1 MRISVIVPCFN
12 AARTLESCLTSIV
25 KQTAEV
31 ELIVID
37 GASSDPTEETI
48 SPFISQIAHY
58 RSEKDS
64 GVYDAM
70 NKGLDLASGDWIYFL
85 GADDQLTS
93 KNCLEALLADIPDE
107 SDLVI
112 GRTHNLAPRHPKV
125 PEWYEPR
132 WNKEIRIRNIAHHQG
147 TAYRKRVF
155 KTYRFP
161 TQFKILADYHLNLSL
176 FYAGAKA
183 EIKDIHVANC
193 ASDGLSKNFNTA
205 LYLEEWQVK
214 KEVLSYKILWYQPAV
229 LAMKYLRKRLR

>member
-1 MRISVIVPCFN
+1 MRVSIIVPCFN
-12 AARTLESCLTSIV
+12 AAKTVARCLKSIIN
-25 KQTAEV
+25 QTAEV

-37 GASSDPTEETI
+37 GESTDATEEAL
-48 SPFISQIAHY
+48 SPFFSKIAHY
-58 RSEKDS
+58 SSEKDT

-93 KNCLEALLADIPDE
+93 NTCLEELLTAIPIE
-107 SDLVI
+107 CDLVI

-125 PEWYEPR
+125 PEWYEPK
-132 WNKEIRIRNIAHHQG
+132 WNKEIRNRNIVHHQG

-155 KTYRFP
+155 ENYRFP
-161 TQFKILADYHLNLSL
+161 SQYKILADYHLNLSL
-176 FYAGAKA
+176 FYAKAKA
-183 EIKDIHVANC
+183 ELKEINVANC

-214 KEVLSYKILWYQPAV
+214 KEVLSYKNFYGINPLF
-229 LAMKYLRKRLR
+229 